1 MVVFKIIKMYLKKI
15 YHRMKLFS
23 KWTLISIITGLTVGA
38 FSTLFAFTMNMVTE
52 YREKNDYIL
61 YFLPFAGLITVFLY
75 NAFKFKND
83 KGTNL
88 VISTIHAQSDI
99 PFKMAP
105 LIFITTILT
114 HLFGGSAGRE
124 GAALQLGGSIGN
136 QLGRWFRLDDA
147 DKRVVI
153 LCGMSAAFSAVF
165 GTPLAAAVFSMEVVS
180 IGVMYYAA
188 LVPCAFSSL
197 IATYFATNFG
207 VRGEDFKFIEFPSLT
222 FLNTF
227 EIICLAVLC
236 AGLSIV
242 FCIMLH
248 KTGDLFRKYLKNP
261 YIRIFIAG
269 AVIVGMSLLLNTRDY
284 NGAGIPIISKA
295 LQGEAVPYAFILKMI
310 FTAVTIEAGFRGGE
324 IVPSF
329 FIGATFGCMF
339 GSIVGFSPSVC
350 AAVGLISLFCGV
362 TNCPITSILISFEL
376 FGADGIPYFLIAV
389 AISYFMSGYYG
400 LYHDQTIVY
409 SKYKAKYINRHTKQ

>member
-1 MVVFKIIKMYLKKI
+1 MVVLKIIKMYLKKI

-136 QLGRWFRLDDA
+136 QLGRWFKLDDA

-207 VRGEDFKFIEFPSLT
+207 VRGENFKFIEFPSLT

>member
-136 QLGRWFRLDDA
+136 QLGRWFKLDDA

-248 KTGDLFRKYLKNP
+248 TTGDLFRKYLKNP

-400 LYHDQTIVY
+400 LYHDQIIVY

>member
-1 MVVFKIIKMYLKKI
+1 
-15 YHRMKLFS
+15 MKLFS

-136 QLGRWFRLDDA
+136 QLGRWFKLDDA

-400 LYHDQTIVY
+400 LYHDQIIVY

>member
-400 LYHDQTIVY
+400 LYHDQIIVY

>member
-23 KWTLISIITGLTVGA
+23 KWTLISIITGLTVSA

-136 QLGRWFRLDDA
+136 QLGRWFKLDDA

-207 VRGEDFKFIEFPSLT
+207 VRGENFKFIEFPSLT

>member
-136 QLGRWFRLDDA
+136 QLGRWFKLDDA

-165 GTPLAAAVFSMEVVS
+165 GTPLAASVFSMEVVS

>member
-1 MVVFKIIKMYLKKI
+1 
-15 YHRMKLFS
+15 MKLFS

>member
-1 MVVFKIIKMYLKKI
+1 MVVLKIIKMYLKKI

-136 QLGRWFRLDDA
+136 QLGRWFKLDDA

-400 LYHDQTIVY
+400 LYHDQIIVY